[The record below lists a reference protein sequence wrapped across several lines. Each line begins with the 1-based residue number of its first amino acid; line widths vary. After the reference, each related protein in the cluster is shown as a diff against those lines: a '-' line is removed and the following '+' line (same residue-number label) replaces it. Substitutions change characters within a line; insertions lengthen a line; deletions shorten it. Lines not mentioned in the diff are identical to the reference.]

1 MPPAKEA
8 GGADAEAGAGGGGD
22 AVGPFAVGGGS
33 NGSSAGDPSQH
44 SGGDSG
50 GDAGS
55 EGVDWRIQLGDMTDA
70 TIKSFTPQGIKRVS
84 TFSERSLFVF
94 TKGNPVRV
102 AAMRA
107 IVSKLFDN
115 AILLLILLNC
125 ITLAMGSNAP
135 NFESSRLGK
144 FLAVSEWVFTP
155 LFVIEMMLKVLG
167 MGFFLGKGAYLR
179 DPWNV
184 MDFLVV
190 LLGIIASSGL
200 IGNYTSI
207 RTVRVLRPLRT
218 LTSVEGLRKLVVT
231 LMSSLPMLGNVL
243 LLCGFLFFILGIV
256 GIQSFAERMRNRCGY
271 EGFDTATG
279 LLTYV
284 LEDPEGDLCSGPM
297 YPMPLEMGDY
307 EERDLAALYAQH
319 PHLCSEEALAY
330 AGGAGGACEWLE
342 VIKAAGGEAKDVE
355 AAREAQWDLL
365 KDAGVVEGPWE
376 GLDEWG
382 KASYSGRSGAGR
394 VCPRDGDGVQLTC
407 VRGENPKHNVISFDN
422 ILWAW
427 LTIFTCVSMEGWT
440 DVMYDLQDGKSPWV
454 WIYFVFLIVVG
465 SFYAINLAL
474 AVLYLYFTRRDD
486 DEEAESAQ
494 DDAGDKKVTSD
505 AKAFDNGGHMPGD
518 VPVQSSS
525 KLVRTCQSIVEHE
538 SFMYVI
544 VALIVINTIVMAAEF
559 DGMPDVMFTAFDAI
573 NYILTA
579 AFAVEMVL
587 KITALGPGGYRKDPM
602 NVFDGVIVVLSIV
615 EIIVTL
621 ASGSGGG
628 GMFSVLRAFRLLRVF
643 KLARSWKEL
652 NSIITTVFRSVA
664 SVTYLSLILVLF
676 IFVFALLGMQLFGY
690 RYEFCDDGGQ
700 MCPPGGAVQGVPAF
714 LSGGG
719 KCSDHR
725 ECYASVDDAGVAC
738 ASKFDCTFGLATEA
752 CDVFLAG
759 DIYAGLN
766 TQQRATVTFSPDVAS
781 LVSDRRADGVDGCM
795 MFAGEKDG
803 DGDVFEI
810 AAMRY
815 VGRPYR
821 PRHNFDDV
829 YWSIITIFQVLTG
842 ENWNEVM
849 YDGMYA
855 TSDALALYFLLL
867 FSIGNYIILN
877 LFLAILLDNFAADD
891 DDEDEDED
899 DVKGEDEE
907 DAKLAS
913 SEVSKASPSAKG
925 DANSIPRS
933 QSFSDKPGGPS
944 LRRLLSESNASNAS
958 QTERSIDEL
967 LSSLVPE
974 ANSLFVFPPDNAV
987 RVACARVVSHN
998 KFELGIIAA
1007 ILISS
1012 MLLALDSNALL
1023 NDNSSSG
1030 KALRAALFGL
1040 DVLFVAL
1047 FAVEMVL
1054 KVITMGF
1061 VAHKDAYLRNGWNV
1075 LDFLIVIVGIVGLA
1089 ASGGALDALRALRT
1103 FRALRPLR
1111 MASRATGIKVIVNA
1125 LFKAIPAIGNVLLVC
1140 ALFYLIFGIL
1150 GLNLLL
1156 GRLRYC
1162 GFDCGDDIWHVA
1174 QINGMSLP
1182 DSFGKCG
1189 ESLEVDD
1196 FPMLGPRAGKLDVP
1210 AALYPPGF
1218 VDADGGPLGLQP
1230 MELDKDFC
1238 EIPSM
1243 PNVAPF
1249 TDLPEFAGSKYYA
1262 LAWWA
1267 QNGFEV
1273 RSGVACAPDAEGREK
1288 ASCIVHTDMVA
1299 ARALFEVAFGDDA
1312 DGFAAAWA
1320 LWTDSDVNAVE
1331 SPAAAAMV
1339 THAASL
1345 DYYNLPTSWNNR
1357 DKHFDNIFASILT
1370 LFEMATLEMFLDTMY
1385 QGIDST
1391 GSTTQPIRDTNP
1403 ALALYFVSFIIIGSF
1418 FVMNLFVGVTI
1429 DKFNEMKH
1437 KSDDGV
1443 SVFLSSEQQAWV
1455 NIQRIISGVKP
1466 LVRLSPPDGEWRA
1479 RTFHVVQSDAFD
1491 GFIMS
1496 CIMANIVFMSMR
1508 TADMTDEWVAVLFW
1522 ANFVFT
1528 TIFFLEMVF
1537 KIWALGPRN
1546 YFGNPWNKFDF
1557 VVVQFSIVGLCL
1569 DAFTGG
1575 GIPVVSLLRV
1585 FRVARIFRLVPR
1597 AKGLKTLFHTLLFSL
1612 PALVNVGSV
1621 LLLFFF
1627 IYSIMGMNLF
1637 GSVRYGENLN
1647 RYANFRDFPAAMMT
1661 LFRMATGESWN
1672 GIMWDAMVTQ
1682 ECHSL
1687 SEAYYQLDYTMPQ
1700 VSGDGTIVD
1709 VDMVLS
1715 PLKCPVDALFPR
1727 GIAQQATSAVA
1738 SFASA
1743 AAVNAALEVKYGA
1756 DAPPTCEPYDDDDT
1770 GLRWLRLTLAD
1781 GTICER
1787 VDQTAEEVYFD
1798 SSSPCIQ
1805 MAREWYGSRAVE
1817 NRCTPWEGA
1826 AILYFSSFVVV
1837 CALIVLNLVIGVILD
1852 EIIASSD
1859 AETLPV
1865 VPAHMDRFIEVWQ
1878 ELDTEG
1884 SYFIKRRLLPKLI
1897 TRLEPPLGIRGTGV
1911 SSSTLM
1917 SMLRHLD
1924 ISVHNG
1930 KINFHETLYSL
1941 AARVAAHPLPTTV
1954 EQEVR
1959 IKILKKLDYFKVS
1972 AQAETEYT
1980 AGHYHAAEYV
1990 QAAVRGFLTRYKVHT
2005 TQAERGGVEARGG
2018 ALEVVDAENANAL
2031 APDGEV
2037 AARLAEEAARAQ
2049 AARAEDVLA
2058 AAPATP
2064 SGVLPTLDNR

>member
-1 MPPAKEA
+1 MAEDAWMPPAKEA

-55 EGVDWRIQLGDMTDA
+55 EGVDWRIQLGDMTEA

-342 VIKAAGGEAKDVE
+342 VIKAAGGKAKDVE

-407 VRGENPKHNVISFDN
+407 VRGENPKHNAISFDN

-454 WIYFVFLIVVG
+454 WIYFLFLIIVG

-494 DDAGDKKVTSD
+494 DNAGDKKVTSD
-505 AKAFDNGGHMPGD
+505 AKAFDNGGRMPGD

-559 DGMPDVMFTAFDAI
+559 DGMPDAMFTAFDAI

-615 EIIVTL
+615 EIVVTL

-738 ASKFDCTFGLATEA
+738 ASKFDCTFGLATEP

-781 LVSDRRADGVDGCM
+781 LVSDRRADGVEGCM

-849 YDGMYA
+849 YDG
-855 TSDALALYFLLL
+855 
-867 FSIGNYIILN
+867 I
-877 LFLAILLDNFAADD
+877 
-891 DDEDEDED
+891 
-899 DVKGEDEE
+899 
-907 DAKLAS
+907 
-913 SEVSKASPSAKG
+913 AKG

-1075 LDFLIVIVGIVGLA
+1075 LDFLIVIVGVVGLA

-1182 DSFGKCG
+1182 DSFG
-1189 ESLEVDD
+1189 
-1196 FPMLGPRAGKLDVP
+1196 
-1210 AALYPPGF
+1210 
-1218 VDADGGPLGLQP
+1218 
-1230 MELDKDFC
+1230 
-1238 EIPSM
+1238 
-1243 PNVAPF
+1243 
-1249 TDLPEFAGSKYYA
+1249 
-1262 LAWWA
+1262 
-1267 QNGFEV
+1267 NG
-1273 RSGVACAPDAEGREK
+1273 
-1288 ASCIVHTDMVA
+1288 
-1299 ARALFEVAFGDDA
+1299 
-1312 DGFAAAWA
+1312 
-1320 LWTDSDVNAVE
+1320 VNAVE

-1403 ALALYFVSFIIIGSF
+1403 ALALYFASFIIIGSF

-1557 VVVQFSIVGLCL
+1557 VVVQFSIIGLCL

-1709 VDMVLS
+1709 VDLVLS

-2058 AAPATP
+2058 ATPATP